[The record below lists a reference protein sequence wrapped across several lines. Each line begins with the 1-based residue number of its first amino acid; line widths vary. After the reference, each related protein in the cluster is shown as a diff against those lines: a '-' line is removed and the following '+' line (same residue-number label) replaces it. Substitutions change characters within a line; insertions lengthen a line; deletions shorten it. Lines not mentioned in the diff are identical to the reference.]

1 MALLRKASRR
11 LRTLS
16 HRDRFERDLEEEMR
30 FHVDMQTEKHI
41 QEGMTPKEARA
52 LAERELGS
60 ADRFKDEVR
69 DVRGITWLDDLRR
82 DVRFGLRSLRRSPGF
97 TVVALLCLALGIG
110 ANAALFSV
118 LNAVL
123 LRPLSF
129 PEPERLVR
137 VYETWGDKQLPG
149 SVSVPNYRDWAE
161 QSTVFE
167 ALTAWVGGSRNL
179 QEAGN
184 AERIR
189 TVEATPNL
197 FQMLRARPLRGRL
210 FSPGQDEPGRS
221 QVVVIGETLW
231 RRRFGADPALVGRT
245 IQLDGNPYLVIGILP
260 AELSF
265 PPLSREGIDAWLLRL
280 PNPRIDSRGS
290 HFLAVTGRL
299 KPGASRG
306 QAFAQLKQ
314 IAARLAKTYPDQQA
328 GRSVKLMGLRESIVG
343 ETPRK
348 ALLILLA
355 AVFLVLLIACAN
367 VANLLLARAAV
378 RQREMAV
385 RLALGAGR
393 SRLVRQLLV
402 ESLVLALG
410 GALLGLLLAR
420 WALAAL
426 TPLVRV
432 ALPVSGGIP
441 LDGRVFLFL
450 LAVAA
455 FSGIAFGL
463 VPALQAARGDVRES
477 LVEGGRTT
485 SGGRQQRF
493 RSGLVVAEIALSL
506 VLLVGAGLLLRGFL
520 KVSGTEPGFV
530 SRGVLT
536 AHVAV
541 PATTRPVVPRFFR
554 PLLDKVRALPGVR
567 AAALISMIPVQ
578 EAWTNASYTVEG
590 RPEPPLPQQPMA
602 EIRMASPSFFNA
614 LGIPLLRGR
623 DFTERDGE
631 KGINVAIVNE
641 VLVRQQFP
649 GENPLGRRIRMGGD
663 MKLEIIGVVGAVHQ
677 AGLDQEPLAEV
688 YLPYAGAEGD
698 YGELLTDAALV
709 VKTAGSPGALAPD
722 LRRAV
727 RAVDPG
733 VPLYKMLTMEQVISD
748 SLASRRLNL
757 WLLAL
762 FAGIALALSAA
773 GLYGVISYLVAQRTR
788 EIGMRMALGAQARD
802 VIRLVMRQGSRL
814 TLVGIAVGAAG
825 ALALTR
831 GLESLLDGVSAHDP
845 LTFLSIAILLAAV
858 ALFASWLP
866 ARRAA
871 RVQPIVAIRNE

>member
-1 MALLRKASRR
+1 MSQA
-11 LRTLS
+11 TP
-16 HRDRFERDLEEEMR
+16 DLP
-30 FHVDMQTEKHI
+30 
-41 QEGMTPKEARA
+41 QETG
-52 LAERELGS
+52 
-60 ADRFKDEVR
+60 V
-69 DVRGITWLDDLRR
+69 TWMDGLRR

-123 LRPLSF
+123 LRPLPY
-129 PEPERLVR
+129 PEPERLAR
-137 VYETWGDKQLPG
+137 VYETWGEKGLTG
-149 SVSVPNYRDWAE
+149 SVSVPNYRDWVE

-167 ALTAWVGGSRNL
+167 ALAAWTPGSRNL
-179 QEAGN
+179 QEGGN

-197 FQMLRARPLRGRL
+197 FQMLRARALRGRV

-221 QVVVIGETLW
+221 QAVVIGEPLW
-231 RRRFGADPALVGRT
+231 RRRFGADPSLIGRT
-245 IQLDGNPYLVIGILP
+245 LQLDGSPYLVIGILP
-260 AELSF
+260 AAASF
-265 PPLSREGIDAWLLRL
+265 PPLTQEGVDAWLVRVS
-280 PNPRIDSRGS
+280 NPRMESARGA

-299 KPGASRG
+299 KPGVSLRQAS
-306 QAFAQLKQ
+306 AQLEQ
-314 IAARLAKTYPDQQA
+314 IAARIAKAYPNEQA
-328 GRSVKLMGLRESIVG
+328 GRSVRLMGLRESIVG
-343 ETPRK
+343 KTPK
-348 ALLILLA
+348 TALLILLG

-378 RQREMAV
+378 RQREVAV
-385 RLALGAGR
+385 RLALGASR
-393 SRLVRQLLV
+393 SRLVRQFLV

-420 WALAAL
+420 WGLAAL
-426 TPLVRV
+426 PL
-432 ALPVSGGIP
+432 SGGVP

-455 FSGIAFGL
+455 FSGVAFGI
-463 VPALQAARGDVRES
+463 VPALQAARGEVREA

-485 SGGRQQRF
+485 SGGGQQRF
-493 RSGLVVAEIALSL
+493 RNGLVVAEIALSL

-530 SRGVLT
+530 SQGVLT

-541 PATTRPVVPRFFR
+541 PTSAQRVVPRFYR
-554 PLLDKVRALPGVR
+554 PLLERVRALPGVR
-567 AAALISMIPVQ
+567 AAAVISMLPIQ
-578 EAWTNASYTVEG
+578 EAWTNASYNVEG
-590 RPEPPLPQQPMA
+590 RPVPPLPQQPIA

-649 GENPLGRRIRMGGD
+649 GENPLGRRIFLGGD
-663 MKLEIIGVVGAVHQ
+663 LKLEIVGVAGAVHQ
-677 AGLDQEPLAEV
+677 AGLDQAPLAEV
-688 YLPYAGAEGD
+688 YLPYGGAEGD
-698 YGELLTDAALV
+698 YGELLGDAALV
-709 VKTAGSPGALAPD
+709 VKTPGGPGVLTPD
-722 LRRAV
+722 VRRAV

-733 VPLYKMLTMEQVISD
+733 VPLYKMLTMDQVISD

-814 TLVGIAVGAAG
+814 TIAGIAVGALG

-831 GLESLLDGVSAHDP
+831 WLESLLDGVSARDP
-845 LTFLSIAILLAAV
+845 LTFLSIAALLAAV
-858 ALFASWLP
+858 ALLASWLP

-871 RVQPIVAIRNE
+871 RVEPIVAIRNE

>member
-1 MALLRKASRR
+1 MSQA
-11 LRTLS
+11 
-16 HRDRFERDLEEEMR
+16 
-30 FHVDMQTEKHI
+30 
-41 QEGMTPKEARA
+41 TPDPPQKT
-52 LAERELGS
+52 G
-60 ADRFKDEVR
+60 V
-69 DVRGITWLDDLRR
+69 TWLDDLRR
-82 DVRFGLRSLRRSPGF
+82 DVRFGLRSLRRSPAF

-123 LRPLSF
+123 LRPL
-129 PEPERLVR
+129 PYPQPERLVR
-137 VYETWGDKQLPG
+137 VYETWGEKGLTG
-149 SVSVPNYRDWAE
+149 SVSVPNYHDWME
-161 QSTVFE
+161 QSTAFE
-167 ALTAWVGGSRNL
+167 TLAAWQPASRNL
-179 QEAGN
+179 QEGGN

-197 FQMLRARPLRGRL
+197 FRMLRARPLRGRV
-210 FSPGQDEPGRS
+210 FSPGQDESGRS
-221 QVVVIGETLW
+221 QAVVIGEPLW
-231 RRRFGADPALVGRT
+231 RRRFGADPSLVGRA
-245 IQLDGNPYLVIGILP
+245 IQLDGSPYLVIGILP
-260 AELSF
+260 AAASF
-265 PPLSREGIDAWLLRL
+265 PPLTREGVDAWLVRAA
-280 PNPRIDSRGS
+280 NPRMDSSRGS

-299 KPGASRG
+299 KPGVSLKQAS
-306 QAFAQLKQ
+306 AQLEQ
-314 IAARLAKTYPDQQA
+314 IAARIARTYPEQQA
-328 GRSVKLMGLRESIVG
+328 GRSVQLMGLRESLVG
-343 ETPRK
+343 KTPRT
-348 ALLILLA
+348 ALLILLG

-378 RQREMAV
+378 RQREVAV
-385 RLALGAGR
+385 RLALGASR

-420 WALAAL
+420 WALAVL

-432 ALPVSGGIP
+432 ALPLSGGVP

-455 FSGIAFGL
+455 FSGVAFGL
-463 VPALQAARGDVRES
+463 VPALQAARGEVRGG

-485 SGGRQQRF
+485 SGGGQQRF
-493 RSGLVVAEIALSL
+493 RNGLVVAEIALSL

-520 KVSGTEPGFV
+520 KVSGTEAGFV
-530 SRGVLT
+530 SQGVLT

-541 PATTRPVVPRFFR
+541 PTSTPRVVPRFYR
-554 PLLDKVRALPGVR
+554 PLLERVRALPGVR
-567 AAALISMIPVQ
+567 SAAVISMLPIQ
-578 EAWTNASYTVEG
+578 EAWTNASYNVEG
-590 RPEPPLPQQPMA
+590 RPVPPLPQQPVA
-602 EIRMASPSFFNA
+602 EIRMASPGFFNA

-631 KGINVAIVNE
+631 KGLNLAVVNE

-649 GENPLGRRIRMGGD
+649 GENPLGRRIIMGGD
-663 MKLEIIGVVGAVHQ
+663 MKLEIVGVVGAVHQ
-677 AGLDQEPLAEV
+677 AGLDQAPLAEV

-698 YGELLTDAALV
+698 YGELLGDAALV
-709 VKTAGSPGALAPD
+709 VRTAGAPGGLTPGV
-722 LRRAV
+722 RRAV

-733 VPLYKMLTMEQVISD
+733 VPIYKVLTMDQVISD

-788 EIGMRMALGAQARD
+788 EIGMRMALGAQTRD
-802 VIRLVMRQGSRL
+802 VIGLVMRQGSRL
-814 TLVGIAVGAAG
+814 TAAGIAAGLLG

-831 GLESLLDGVSAHDP
+831 WLESLLDGVSSRDP
-845 LTFLSIAILLAAV
+845 LTFTGIAALLVAV
-858 ALFASWLP
+858 ALLASWLP

-871 RVQPIVAIRNE
+871 RVEPIVAIRNE